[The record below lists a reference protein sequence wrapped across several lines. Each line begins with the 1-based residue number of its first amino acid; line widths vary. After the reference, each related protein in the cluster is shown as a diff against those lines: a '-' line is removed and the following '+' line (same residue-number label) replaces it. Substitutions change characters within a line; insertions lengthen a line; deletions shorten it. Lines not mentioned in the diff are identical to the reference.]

1 MPDSFE
7 PRTAAD
13 YFATSLWNTTA
24 VDPWVLPPLPP
35 SPGEV
40 WASRHEARDKVR
52 EAREAQD
59 AAMMKQIR
67 NKLETQRGKKR
78 KLTPS
83 KPQHQPVRKLR
94 P

>member
-35 SPGEV
+35 PPGAV
-40 WASRHEARDKVR
+40 WESRHEAR
-52 EAREAQD
+52 EAKKATD
-59 AAMMKQIR
+59 SAMIEQIHK
-67 NKLETQRGKKR
+67 KLERQRGKKG
-78 KLTPS
+78 KFIPS
-83 KPQHQPVRKLR
+83 KLQQPVRKLR